1 MADELSR
8 VRVSRRGLLKITG
21 IGLAL
26 TALSS
31 CGAEATPTAPPVP
44 TATKAPAS
52 AAPAA
57 SAAGAASARP
67 SAAASAPAA
76 VAKPFAGK
84 ELNLLGPN
92 HHTAFVKDLWIPLF
106 QDKTGAKVNYTEIGS
121 GDVDAKY
128 AVFVASQDKTF
139 DTFYSWE
146 TLSAKYGQALMED
159 LTGKINKQTIDG

>member
-8 VRVSRRGLLKITG
+8 IRVSRRGLLKVTG

-31 CGAEATPTAPPVP
+31 CGATATPTAPP
-44 TATKAPAS
+44 APS

-57 SAAGAASARP
+57 SAAPAPSAAPAASAAAA
-67 SAAASAPAA
+67 SAAASAPPAAGASAPAA

-106 QDKTGAKVNYTEIGS
+106 QEKTGAKVNYTEI
-121 GDVDAKY
+121 
-128 AVFVASQDKTF
+128 
-139 DTFYSWE
+139 
-146 TLSAKYGQALMED
+146 
-159 LTGKINKQTIDG
+159 